1 MVLVAPAL
9 AEKRL
14 GRGGRDVKLIPYHR
28 FEIVSAL
35 PQIEA
40 LRAIASRI
48 EERKLFRITAMSAA
62 NDERFAGTVTG
73 NRFSITRIMGY
84 RNSFAPVIE
93 GVVNEG
99 GRFSRVMVT
108 MRPSIFVAIF
118 LAFFFTIFFSITL
131 GVGSE
136 ILWFALA
143 APLLMYAGVLFGF
156 WLEANKI
163 EQTLRRILKAT

>member
-1 MVLVAPAL
+1 MVLVTPAL
-9 AEKRL
+9 AEERV
-14 GRGGRDVKLIPYHR
+14 GRSGRDVKLIPYHR
-28 FEIVSAL
+28 FELTSAMS
-35 PQIEA
+35 QTEA

-48 EERKLFRITAMSAA
+48 EERKWFRITAMGAA
-62 NDERFAGTVTG
+62 NDERFSGTVTG

-93 GVVNEG
+93 GEVSEG
-99 GRFSRVMVT
+99 GSLSRVTVT

-118 LAFFFTIFFSITL
+118 LAFFFSIFFSIVL
-131 GVGSE
+131 GAGGE
-136 ILWFALA
+136 ILWFGLA